1 MPLMPLNTHR
11 KFTVSQNRQTRSRVC
26 SPLLSPLLPAVVAE
40 LDDVVLVAV
49 PLRVH
54 YEAEKS
60 LLLLL
65 PVDHHPPP
73 EEPVTTVLTGKD
85 KESLAAYKY
94 QKHTTHRAV
103 PPICSLQTTPPIG
116 LGQVKTFHTGGVPF
130 NPLEHRCV
138 VVQIPG
144 VKGQACTNHKSA
156 YIKFLNTEK
165 NNHRAL
171 SSFHPFTID
180 SKRALL
186 KRCTVLRSAFL
197 PLNCSL
203 YINLEKY
210 HLTLGRNKNQST
222 HSHAFKH
229 ASKHKKADNSEMVLA
244 RLHIN
249 LITSTALKLKQ
260 YLA

>member
-94 QKHTTHRAV
+94 QKTHNTQSSPANLFTADD
-103 PPICSLQTTPPIG
+103 PTYWTGPGQNIPHWWGSFQSSGTSMCSSPDPRSQRPSLHQPQKCI
-116 LGQVKTFHTGGVPF
+116 
-130 NPLEHRCV
+130 
-138 VVQIPG
+138 
-144 VKGQACTNHKSA
+144 HKVS
-156 YIKFLNTEK
+156 
-165 NNHRAL
+165 
-171 SSFHPFTID
+171 
-180 SKRALL
+180 
-186 KRCTVLRSAFL
+186 
-197 PLNCSL
+197 
-203 YINLEKY
+203 
-210 HLTLGRNKNQST
+210 
-222 HSHAFKH
+222 
-229 ASKHKKADNSEMVLA
+229 
-244 RLHIN
+244 
-249 LITSTALKLKQ
+249 Q
-260 YLA
+260 Y

>member
-1 MPLMPLNTHR
+1 MPLNTHR

-85 KESLAAYKY
+85 KESLEAYKY

-103 PPICSLQTTPPIG
+103 PPICSLRTTPPIG

-165 NNHRAL
+165 TTTWH
-171 SSFHPFTID
+171 HQI
-180 SKRALL
+180 
-186 KRCTVLRSAFL
+186 
-197 PLNCSL
+197 
-203 YINLEKY
+203 I
-210 HLTLGRNKNQST
+210 
-222 HSHAFKH
+222 
-229 ASKHKKADNSEMVLA
+229 
-244 RLHIN
+244 
-249 LITSTALKLKQ
+249 
-260 YLA
+260 